1 MKIKSRN
8 KPQSIDEY
16 IDSFPPEIAA
26 KLSQMRQVIRQAAPK
41 AAEVISYGMPAFK
54 QNRVLVYFAA
64 AKKHLGFYP
73 TSGPIEV
80 FKTDLK
86 AYSTSKGAIQLP
98 LEGALPVALI
108 KKIVRHRLAEDEQLH
123 QVTTTPGFLST
134 LGAPA
139 RRALQGKRITSE
151 KQLAQYTEKEI
162 LSLHGLGPSSMP
174 KLKAALKK
182 AGLSF
187 KSGK

>member
-1 MKIKSRN
+1 MKAKSGN

-16 IDSFPPEIAA
+16 IDPFPKEIAA
-26 KLSQMRQVIRQAAPK
+26 KLIQIRQAIRQAAPK

-64 AKKHLGFYP
+64 ARKHIGFYP

-86 AYSTSKGAIQLP
+86 SYSTSKGAIQFP
-98 LEGALPVALI
+98 LEKALPIALI
-108 KKIVRHRLAEDEQLH
+108 KKIVRYRLAEDERLH
-123 QVTTTPGFLST
+123 QV
-134 LGAPA
+134 
-139 RRALQGKRITSE
+139 
-151 KQLAQYTEKEI
+151 
-162 LSLHGLGPSSMP
+162 
-174 KLKAALKK
+174 K

-187 KSGK
+187 KREK